1 MKYLL
6 LTLLSIHTL
15 YANNTT
21 AEVTIHSS
29 SVYLIMLFLGLA
41 LIVSYAFFVHKCNK
55 LQKLIEEKEGK
66 IATFKK
72 QEREDE
78 IASLNKDKEVEKEI
92 LVLNHTIENLQ
103 RQMQEGTK
111 NQVVLKI
118 EELEKKRHNRQNK
131 SLDS

>member
-1 MKYLL
+1 MKHLL

-15 YANNTT
+15 YANNT

-41 LIVSYAFFVHKCNK
+41 LIVTYAFFVHKCSK
-55 LQKLIEEKEGK
+55 LQKLIEEKEEK
-66 IATFKK
+66 IAIFKK

-78 IASLNKDKEVEKEI
+78 IASLNKDKEAEKEI
-92 LVLNHTIENLQ
+92 LALNHTIENLQ
-103 RQMQEGTK
+103 RQIQEGTK

-118 EELEKKRHNRQNK
+118 EELERKRHNIQNK